1 MSNNWK
7 SIWQSRSTQ
16 TETTGLL
23 ELIKLNGWD
32 SPTGEF
38 SIDNWL
44 AYVEHM
50 SRYVGIEKG
59 DTIFEIGCGSGAFL
73 YPLYQGGHEISGAD
87 YSEALVSIAKRLMP
101 GGIFNVMEA
110 IEVETDNKYDIV
122 LSNGVFFYFPDLS
135 YAKEV
140 LRKMFRMA
148 RRKVAV
154 LEVND
159 EKKRDLWLKNRMA
172 ALGEEEYKKKYR
184 GLDHLFFTRQF
195 FETVAEENSWA
206 VTFVNTQ
213 GNIYPAAAYR
223 FGAIFSPLTK
233 RSI

>member
-1 MSNNWK
+1 MVNNWK
-7 SIWQSRSTQ
+7 SVWQSRSTNK
-16 TETTGLL
+16 GIADLS

-38 SIDNWL
+38 TVDNWL
-44 AYVEHM
+44 TYVEYV
-50 SRYVGIEKG
+50 SRCVDIQKG

-73 YPLYQGGHEISGAD
+73 YPFYQRGNEISGAD

-101 GGIFNVMEA
+101 GGIFNTMEA
-110 IEVETDNKYDIV
+110 IEIDSEKKYDIV
-122 LSNGVFFYFPDLS
+122 LSNGVFLYFPDLS

-140 LRKMFRMA
+140 LRKMFKMA

-159 EKKRDLWLKNRMA
+159 EKKRDVWLKSRIA
-172 ALGEEEYKKKYR
+172 ALGEEEYKKKYK
-184 GLDHLFFTRQF
+184 GLDHLFFTRKY

-206 VTFVNTQ
+206 VTFVHTPE
-213 GNIYPAAAYR
+213 NIYPAATYR
-223 FGAIFSPLTK
+223 FGAIFSRIT
-233 RSI
+233 